1 MNNGFTY
8 SIAFQWA
15 NSPLNSLLGKLNG
28 INRTIDSMR
37 LRINSNTNAMN
48 RFANSGNN
56 SVSGLNSGMTNL
68 LGTIGTV
75 GLATK
80 SMHDAMDRQ
89 GSVNAINFASGGVAQ
104 GTENINHIR
113 ETVEK
118 LGLPLK
124 ESMDGFKLLDAS
136 IMGTGMSQKFARDMF
151 DSTGMAATVLGMKAE
166 QTSAAYRALGQMA
179 SKGVVS
185 MEELKG
191 QLGDALPGAASIAA
205 RAMNMPI
212 DKFNKMVESGHLLAK
227 DFLPKFAAEMKNT
240 FEGKVSASINS
251 ATANYARFQNSLS
264 DLSVIV
270 GERLLPPVLSFM
282 KNYLIPAAGWI
293 GKHIDLLSKWAINVG
308 VLYGSWK
315 VYNTVA
321 EIAAWRTALLGTEF
335 TALSGA
341 TLAQSIANIGL
352 TSSVWA
358 LTTAML
364 MNPITW
370 IAAGI
375 IAFGGAIYYAY
386 QNSIEFRATIGG
398 LWAVLKKVG
407 HDVVWLKNQIWN
419 FAQDIYTKYKP
430 AFDFFGKILYDMFV
444 YPIQKIIELLG
455 WWYSKVAEFFGL
467 LDVFNKGYN
476 NTVIEE
482 YYGKNT
488 IAINK
493 TTEAVLGLNDA
504 YEIQRNLQNSL
515 PKGMGYTSVSSM
527 PFQEKVIGN
536 SKYFFDPYKPNEELK
551 PGKGVKDNIKGI
563 TEGGK
568 STKVITFQNVTLV
581 KEFNQNVQNI
591 QEGAAEA
598 KEIIIREFLQL
609 LNSANQMQ

>member
-8 SIAFQWA
+8 SIGFQWA
-15 NSPLNSLLGKLNG
+15 NSPLNNLLGRLNG
-28 INRTIDSMR
+28 INSTIDSMR

-80 SMHDAMDRQ
+80 SMHDVMDRQ
-89 GSVNAINFASGGVAQ
+89 SSVNAINFASGGVVQ

-136 IMGTGMSQKFARDMF
+136 IMGTGMSQKFARDIF

-185 MEELKG
+185 MEELRG

-212 DKFNKMVESGHLLAK
+212 DKFNKMVESGNLLAK

-293 GKHIDLLSKWAINVG
+293 GKHIDLLTNLGVG
-308 VLYGSWK
+308 VGSVVLGIKAYHTW
-315 VYNTVA
+315 TWLST
-321 EIAAWRTALLGTEF
+321 AATWLWTGSIE
-335 TALSGA
+335 ALSGA
-341 TLAQSIANIGL
+341 SLLGAIRIVGL
-352 TSSVWA
+352 SGTIELLSAAMWA
-358 LTTAML
+358 
-364 MNPITW
+364 NPIG
-370 IAAGI
+370 IFVGIFVALGVAAVYCWNK
-375 IAFGGAIYYAY
+375 FE
-386 QNSIEFRATIGG
+386 SFRAAMMGTWYVIKEFGKTVYND
-398 LWAVLKKVG
+398 A
-407 HDVVWLKNQIWN
+407 I
-419 FAQDIYTKYKP
+419 KP
-430 AFDFFGKILYDMFV
+430 LISFGKILFGIFSGDFDMLKNGMSELADTFER
-444 YPIQKIIELLG
+444 KIGEMTGKYESAGSRLAGAWNTG
-455 WWYSKVAEFFGL
+455 WQEGIRDFH
-467 LDVFNKGYN
+467 
-476 NTVIEE
+476 
-482 YYGKNT
+482 YGDNMPKLSQDNF
-488 IAINK
+488 K
-493 TTEAVLGLNDA
+493 RLGLSDA
-504 YEIQRNLQNSL
+504 YTM
-515 PKGMGYTSVSSM
+515 GMTGK
-527 PFQEKVIGN
+527 EKIIGN
-536 SKYFFDPYKPNEELK
+536 SKYFWDTPKGEELK
-551 PGKGVKDNIKGI
+551 ADKGVKDNIKGI

-581 KEFNQNVQNI
+581 KEFNQNVKNI
-591 QEGAAEA
+591 QEGATEA